1 MIVNEITI
9 HGNKKIIIFLSFYHD
24 GRVVKEKDLEL
35 DGYLSITQS
44 AAGTPIIHVS
54 LKKPIDIKAKEV

>member
-24 GRVVKEKDLEL
+24 GRVVREKDLKL

-44 AAGTPIIHVS
+44 AAGTPIIHLS
-54 LKKPIDIKAKEV
+54 LQKPIDVKFKEV